1 MSRWQG
7 RLRPALRKLGQRAL
21 VAVLTLALA
30 ACASL
35 VPPVAGPG
43 DLLAG
48 RISLRVDGQPER
60 SFSASFELSG
70 NASQGELLLSGP
82 LGTTAA
88 RARWA
93 GDQAVLASAGNETA
107 YPSLE
112 ALAAAALGEAIPMA
126 ALFDWL
132 RGRPWPGA
140 PASTRD
146 DGQAGF
152 DQLGWRISLQ
162 QWADGW
168 LEARRTAAPVVTVR
182 VRLERPG

>member
-1 MSRWQG
+1 MSQRQG
-7 RLRPALRKLGQRAL
+7 SGRPALFRRGLQAL
-21 VAVLTLALA
+21 AGVLTLALA

-35 VPPVAGPG
+35 VPPAAAPV

-48 RISLRVDGQPER
+48 RLSLRVDGQPDR
-60 SFSASFELSG
+60 SLSAGFELSG
-70 NASQGELLLSGP
+70 DSRQGELLLSGP

-93 GDQAVLASAGNETA
+93 GEEAVLASGGSETA
-107 YPSLE
+107 YPSLD

-132 RGRPWPGA
+132 RGRTWPGA
-140 PASTRD
+140 PATARD
-146 DGQAGF
+146 DGQPGF
-152 DQLGWRISLQ
+152 DQLGWRISLL

-182 VRLERPG
+182 VRLERL

>member
-1 MSRWQG
+1 MRG
-7 RLRPALRKLGQRAL
+7 LRAL
-21 VAVLTLALA
+21 AGGLTLALA

-35 VPPVAGPG
+35 APPAAAPA

-48 RISLRVDGQPER
+48 RIALRVDGQPER
-60 SFSASFELSG
+60 SFSAGFELSG
-70 NASQGELLLSGP
+70 DARQGELLLSGP

-107 YPSLE
+107 YPSLD

-140 PASTRD
+140 QASARD

-152 DQLGWRISLQ
+152 DQLGWRISLL

-168 LEARRTAAPVVTVR
+168 LEARRTAPPVVTVR

>member
-1 MSRWQG
+1 MSQRQG
-7 RLRPALRKLGQRAL
+7 SGRPALFRRGLQAL
-21 VAVLTLALA
+21 TGALTLALA

-35 VPPVAGPG
+35 APPMAVPAG
-43 DLLAG
+43 LLAG
-48 RISLRVDGQPER
+48 RLSLRVDGQPDR
-60 SFSASFELSG
+60 SLSAGFELSG
-70 NASQGELLLSGP
+70 DSRQGELLLSGP

-93 GDQAVLASAGNETA
+93 GEEAVLASGGSETA
-107 YPSLE
+107 YPSLD

-132 RGRPWPGA
+132 RGRAWPGA
-140 PASTRD
+140 PATARD
-146 DGQAGF
+146 DGQPGF
-152 DQLGWRISLQ
+152 DQLGWRISLL

-182 VRLERPG
+182 VRLERL

>member
-1 MSRWQG
+1 MM
-7 RLRPALRKLGQRAL
+7 
-21 VAVLTLALA
+21 TLALA

-35 VPPVAGPG
+35 APPMAVPAG
-43 DLLAG
+43 LLAG
-48 RISLRVDGQPER
+48 RLSLRVDGQPDR
-60 SFSASFELSG
+60 SLSAGFELSG
-70 NASQGELLLSGP
+70 DSRQGELLLSGP

-93 GDQAVLASAGNETA
+93 GEEAVLASGGSETA
-107 YPSLE
+107 YPSLD

-132 RGRPWPGA
+132 RGRAWPGA
-140 PASTRD
+140 PATARD
-146 DGQAGF
+146 DGQPGF
-152 DQLGWRISLQ
+152 DQLGWRISLL

-182 VRLERPG
+182 VRLERL